1 MENALYIP
9 AASTAQIIPAPATGT
24 AIATQQNVTELLDR
38 FIAYLDARPKTVETY
53 GKAIRQF
60 MKYLT
65 EQGIRN
71 PQRGDVIAFRDALK
85 ADHAPATVQ
94 NYIVAVRL
102 FFRWTAQEG
111 LYPNIADHVK
121 GMKID
126 KGYKKDYLTAR
137 QAKAVVSDIEQDSL
151 QGLRDYAV
159 FAIMLTAGLRTVEI
173 IRADIADLTVLGGE
187 TVLYIQGKGRD
198 QKSDYVKVSEEAETA
213 IRAYLSARGAC
224 EKTAPLFAAVSNRNA
239 GGRMTT
245 RSVSRI
251 VKTRLQ
257 AAGYDS
263 DRLTAHSLRHTCATL
278 NLLNGGSLQET
289 QQLLRHTSVNTTTIY
304 AHNLERAKNNS
315 EKRVSKA
322 IFR

>member
-1 MENALYIP
+1 MERSLYP
-9 AASTAQIIPAPATGT
+9 VTTAAVAPTTGAEIIDTRQDV
-24 AIATQQNVTELLDR
+24 TQLYDR

-60 MKYLT
+60 MNFIA
-65 EQGIRN
+65 ERGIRN
-71 PQRGDVIAFRDALK
+71 PQRGDVLAFRDSLK

-121 GMKID
+121 GAKID
-126 KGYKKDYLTAR
+126 KGHKKDYLTAR
-137 QAKAVVSDIEQDSL
+137 QARAVVSGIDQDDL
-151 QGLRDYAV
+151 QGLRDYAI
-159 FAIMLTAGLRTVEI
+159 FAIMLTAGLRTIEI
-173 IRADIADLTVLGGE
+173 IRADISDLTVSGGE
-187 TVLYIQGKGRD
+187 AVLYIQGKGRD
-198 QKSDYVKVSEEAETA
+198 QKTDYVKVSEEAEAA
-213 IRAYLSARGAC
+213 IRAYLSARGATPM
-224 EKTAPLFAAVSNRNA
+224 TAPLFASISNRNA

-289 QQLLRHTSVNTTTIY
+289 QQLLRHTSISTTTIY
-304 AHNLERAKNNS
+304 THNLERARNNS

-322 IFR
+322 IFK

>member
-1 MENALYIP
+1 MKQALYPVQTEAITARERGEITP
-9 AASTAQIIPAPATGT
+9 AADVTG
-24 AIATQQNVTELLDR
+24 LLDR

-60 MKYLT
+60 FIYLS

-71 PQRGDVIAFRDALK
+71 PQREDVLAFRDRLK
-85 ADHAPATVQ
+85 EDHAPATVQ
-94 NYIVAVRL
+94 NYIVAIRL

-111 LYPNIADHVK
+111 LYPNVADRVK
-121 GMKID
+121 GAKID

-137 QAKAVVSDIEQDSL
+137 QARAVVSGIDQDDL
-151 QGLRDYAV
+151 QGRRD
-159 FAIMLTAGLRTVEI
+159 FAIFALMLTAGLRTIEV
-173 IRADIADLTVLGGE
+173 IRADVTDLTVSGGE

-198 QKSDYVKVSEEAETA
+198 QKSDYVKVSEDAENA
-213 IRAYLSARGAC
+213 IRAYLTARGPV
-224 EKTAPLFAAVSNRNA
+224 EKTAPLFASISNRNA

-245 RSVSRI
+245 RSISRI
-251 VKTRLQ
+251 VKTHLQ

-289 QQLLRHTSVNTTTIY
+289 QQLLRHTSINTTTIY

-315 EKRVSKA
+315 EKRVSKV
-322 IFR
+322 IFH

>member
-1 MENALYIP
+1 MENALNTIPTTYITHTHDNVIT
-9 AASTAQIIPAPATGT
+9 SAQDIGS
-24 AIATQQNVTELLDR
+24 LLER
-38 FIAYLDARPKTVETY
+38 FITYLDARPKTIETY
-53 GKAIRQF
+53 GKALRQF
-60 MKYLT
+60 MKYMT

-71 PQRGDVIAFRDALK
+71 PQRGDVIAFRDSLK
-85 ADHAPATVQ
+85 DNHAASTVQ

-121 GMKID
+121 GAKID
-126 KGYKKDYLTAR
+126 RGHKKDYLTAR
-137 QAKAVVSDIEQDSL
+137 QARAVVTSIDQDDL
-151 QGLRDYAV
+151 QGLRDYAI
-159 FAIMLTAGLRTVEI
+159 FALMLTAGLRTIEV

-198 QKSDYVKVSEEAETA
+198 QKTDYVKISEDTESA
-213 IRAYLSARGAC
+213 IRAYLTARGPY
-224 EKTAPLFAAVSNRNA
+224 EKTAPLFTSISNRNA

-245 RSVSRI
+245 RSISRI
-251 VKTRLQ
+251 VKTHLQ

-263 DRLTAHSLRHTCATL
+263 DRLSAHSLRHTCATL
-278 NLLNGGSLQET
+278 NLLSGGSLQET
-289 QQLLRHTSVNTTTIY
+289 QQLLRHTSINTTTIY

-315 EKRVSKA
+315 EVRVSKA

>member
-1 MENALYIP
+1 MKQALYPVQTGEITP
-9 AASTAQIIPAPATGT
+9 AADVTG
-24 AIATQQNVTELLDR
+24 LLDR

-60 MKYLT
+60 FIYLS

-71 PQRGDVIAFRDALK
+71 PQREDVLAFRDRLK
-85 ADHAPATVQ
+85 EDHAPATVQ
-94 NYIVAVRL
+94 NYIVAIRL

-111 LYPNIADHVK
+111 LYPNVADRVK
-121 GMKID
+121 GAKID

-137 QAKAVVSDIEQDSL
+137 QARAVVSGIDQDDL
-151 QGLRDYAV
+151 QGRRD
-159 FAIMLTAGLRTVEI
+159 FAIFALMLTAGLRTIEV
-173 IRADIADLTVLGGE
+173 IRADVTDLTVSGGE

-198 QKSDYVKVSEEAETA
+198 QKSDYVKVSEDAENA
-213 IRAYLSARGAC
+213 IRAYLTARGPV
-224 EKTAPLFAAVSNRNA
+224 EKTAPLFASISNRNA

-245 RSVSRI
+245 RSISRI
-251 VKTRLQ
+251 VKTHLQ

-289 QQLLRHTSVNTTTIY
+289 QQLLRHTSINTTTIY

-315 EKRVSKA
+315 EKRVSKV
-322 IFR
+322 IFH

>member
-1 MENALYIP
+1 MERSIYPTPTTAMTTTP
-9 AASTAQIIPAPATGT
+9 AAGAIIPRQDVTG
-24 AIATQQNVTELLDR
+24 LFDS

-60 MKYLT
+60 GKYIA
-65 EQGIRN
+65 ERGITN
-71 PQRGDVIAFRDALK
+71 PQRGDVIAFRDSLK
-85 ADHAPATVQ
+85 EDHAPATVQ

-126 KGYKKDYLTAR
+126 KGHRKDYLTAR
-137 QAKAVVSDIEQDSL
+137 QARAVVSGIDQDDL
-151 QGLRDYAV
+151 QGLRDYAI
-159 FAIMLTAGLRTVEI
+159 FALMLTAGLRTIEVT
-173 IRADIADLTVLGGE
+173 RADIADLTVSGGE
-187 TVLYIQGKGRD
+187 AVLYIQGKGRD
-198 QKSDYVKVSEEAETA
+198 QKTDYVKVSEDAENA
-213 IRAYLSARGAC
+213 IRAYLSARGPV
-224 EKTAPLFAAVSNRNA
+224 ERTAPLFACISNRNV

-289 QQLLRHTSVNTTTIY
+289 QQLLRHTSISTTTIY